1 MLQWNKKNS
10 ERAKKKIPLLS
21 SAIQVYGFLKSRLN
35 CRSCYNFKKYHNT
48 DEVKE
53 NNWQMLCVK
62 LIWMRSKADLTEATN
77 AKQQIHHSSW
87 IFSLRDGYIKN
98 GCQIRN
104 AEFFCAFSIFCKKN
118 GNHNENWILNQLS
131 ANCKLCSYR
140 QKYWWNIV
148 LISYILCF
156 YKSLSYLELILVTL
170 TQLDSCFFHPLSS
183 VLTGSMFKS
192 KNYIHFW
199 LQKKTPAVEI
209 AYLDME
215 FFFFHLLWW
224 QPHFYQFIYTVY
236 WKYQKLCRTLLQFV
250 HLQRGKYLCSDEKV

>member
-1 MLQWNKKNS
+1 MVARS
-10 ERAKKKIPLLS
+10 ERQNFSVPFLVFAKKK
-21 SAIQVYGFLKSRLN
+21 
-35 CRSCYNFKKYHNT
+35 
-48 DEVKE
+48 
-53 NNWQMLCVK
+53 
-62 LIWMRSKADLTEATN
+62 
-77 AKQQIHHSSW
+77 
-87 IFSLRDGYIKN
+87 
-98 GCQIRN
+98 
-104 AEFFCAFSIFCKKN
+104 

-148 LISYILCF
+148 LISYILCLH
-156 YKSLSYLELILVTL
+156 KSLSYLELILVTL
-170 TQLDSCFFHPLSS
+170 TQLDSCFFQPLSS

-199 LQKKTPAVEI
+199 LQKKNPAVEI
-209 AYLDME
+209 AYLDMD

>member
-1 MLQWNKKNS
+1 MPRK
-10 ERAKKKIPLLS
+10 RAKKKIPLLS

-104 AEFFCAFSIFCKKN
+104 AEFFCAFSFFCKKN

-148 LISYILCF
+148 FISYILCF

-199 LQKKTPAVEI
+199 LQKKKKTSCRNSIPGHGI
-209 AYLDME
+209 
-215 FFFFHLLWW
+215 FFFHLLWW